1 MYLQGGNKTIARH
14 DKTGLLSTKLMADA
28 KLKVREHSAKENG
41 YGFLFY

>member
-28 KLKVREHSAKENG
+28 KLKIRKFSAKENC
-41 YGFLFY
+41 YGILFY